1 MCAAGQYRLRKR
13 EHLTRGADF
22 ARIREEGRRLGGR
35 LLALSWLGGNT
46 VEETKVGFIT
56 SRRLG
61 NASVRNRARRL
72 MREAYR
78 LNKRKLKQPV
88 AFILVAR
95 PAIVGRTYPEV
106 EAELLALWRR
116 AGVTIDT

>member
-1 MCAAGQYRLRKR
+1 V
-13 EHLTRGADF
+13 
-22 ARIREEGRRLGGR
+22 
-35 LLALSWLGGNT
+35 LLALSWLSGNT

-61 NASVRNRARRL
+61 KANIRNRARRW

-78 LNKRKLKQPV
+78 LNRHKLKQPV
-88 AFILVAR
+88 QQILVAR
-95 PAIVGRTYPEV
+95 PAIVGRTYQEV

-116 AGVTIDT
+116 AGVTTDT